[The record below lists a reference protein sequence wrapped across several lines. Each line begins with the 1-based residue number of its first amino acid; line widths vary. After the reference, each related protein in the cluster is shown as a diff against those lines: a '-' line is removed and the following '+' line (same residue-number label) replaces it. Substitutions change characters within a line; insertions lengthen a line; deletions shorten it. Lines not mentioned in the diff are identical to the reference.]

1 MGSIPVAGA
10 KKASLAEAFLVP
22 ARRPHLRKRSEAE
35 LGSHT
40 PPEDRQ
46 ARLSGA
52 GREYIRQGRNSRT
65 EEEKASLAY
74 LR

>member
-1 MGSIPVAGA
+1 M
-10 KKASLAEAFLVP
+10 
-22 ARRPHLRKRSEAE
+22 
-35 LGSHT
+35 GSHT

-65 EEEKASLAY
+65 EEEKASLGVPAIKQVRQFCVKTRTTVE
-74 LR
+74 LSSKNKLLIGFNFMI

>member
-10 KKASLAEAFLVP
+10 KKPPL
-22 ARRPHLRKRSEAE
+22 RRLFWYPHGEPISASEAE

-65 EEEKASLAY
+65 EEKAFLGY
-74 LR
+74 LP